1 MPRKMPSKKVHY
13 SMQGKPVDVEAMRTK
28 HEKPVAVANTKTNA
42 RGDQL
47 GKGGKIVKKRD
58 EK

>member
-1 MPRKMPSKKVHY
+1 MTGKKVHY
-13 SMQGKPVDVEAMRTK
+13 SMQGKAVDFEAIRTK
-28 HEKPVAVANTKTNA
+28 HEKTVAVGNAGTNA
-42 RGDQL
+42 RGDTL

>member
-13 SMQGKPVDVEAMRTK
+13 SMQGKPVDFEAMRTK
-28 HEKPVAVANTKTNA
+28 HEKTVAVGNAGTNA
-42 RGDQL
+42 RGDKL
-47 GKGGKIVKKRD
+47 GKGGEIVKKRD